1 MTVRQKNRL
10 KKRAFGWGMS
20 ILRTVFI
27 GGLCFVVLYPLLTM
41 LTSSVMSVSD
51 IYDSSVNYIPKA
63 FTLEHYVNAAKMLG
77 YPSALWNTL
86 LMVAFFSSAVFI
98 CSASLR
104 PLQANRWG
112 CWTRTGPLF
121 CWG

>member
-63 FTLEHYVNAAKMLG
+63 FTLEHYGNAAKMLG
-77 YPSALWNTL
+77 WLVINCAEGDNAKPMEQIHRE
-86 LMVAFFSSAVFI
+86 LMKELAGEINLYV
-98 CSASLR
+98 
-104 PLQANRWG
+104 
-112 CWTRTGPLF
+112 
-121 CWG
+121 